1 VCTTGTPS
9 SGFCNQKRRATG
21 VSPRRKVGIAG
32 DVSALKRASAMTASK
47 QGLGASAVGSNKAI
61 LSALATH
68 FSNIDSGAMKVSVSS
83 R

>member
-1 VCTTGTPS
+1 VDFATVKYS
-9 SGFCNQKRRATG
+9 ATG
-21 VSPRRKVGIAG
+21 VSPRRGAGIAG

-68 FSNIDSGAMKVSVSS
+68 FSNIDSGAMKVLAPS